1 MISGIEERLIRSR
14 LHSPAPEERY
24 NQRVQH
30 LRVTI
35 AIKVRR

>member
-14 LHSPAPEERY
+14 LHAPAPEERY
-24 NQRVQH
+24 NQKAKH
-30 LRVTI
+30 LHVTI